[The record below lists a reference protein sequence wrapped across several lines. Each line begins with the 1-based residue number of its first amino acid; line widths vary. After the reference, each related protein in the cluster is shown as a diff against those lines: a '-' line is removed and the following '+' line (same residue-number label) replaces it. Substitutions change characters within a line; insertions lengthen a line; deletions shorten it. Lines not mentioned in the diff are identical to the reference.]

1 MNYTLQIAF
10 LIFSCENLRSQNTFM
25 KSQIFKN
32 FQDTYLKLPKYL
44 TIDEGE
50 NPLRFAIQDKKD
62 LVLNAIVF
70 YIFIPINS
78 NE

>member
-1 MNYTLQIAF
+1 
-10 LIFSCENLRSQNTFM
+10 M

-32 FQDTYLKLPKYL
+32 FQDTEFKLVKYL

-50 NPLRFAIQDKKD
+50 NPLRCVVQDEKD

-70 YIFIPINS
+70 YILSPSIVISKKMS
-78 NE
+78 NVL

>member
-1 MNYTLQIAF
+1 
-10 LIFSCENLRSQNTFM
+10 M

-32 FQDTYLKLPKYL
+32 FQDTKFKLLKYL

-50 NPLRFAIQDKKD
+50 NPLRFVVQDEKG

-70 YIFIPINS
+70 YILSPSIVMSKKVS
-78 NE
+78 NIL

>member
-1 MNYTLQIAF
+1 
-10 LIFSCENLRSQNTFM
+10 M
-25 KSQIFKN
+25 KSQILKN
-32 FQDTYLKLPKYL
+32 FQDTYLKLQKYL
-44 TIDEGE
+44 TIDEVE
-50 NPLRFAIQDKKD
+50 NPLRFAIQDEKD